1 MKAEKIRELDTAE
14 LRNRSTE
21 TQEQMFRLRFQ
32 MSMGQTDQV
41 KKFRELKK
49 DRARMLGILR
59 ERELDPSKAQAVE
72 AAPEAKPRAAKPAAA
87 KKVKAAPA
95 ASAPKPKKTVARPAA
110 AKPAKKAARPAGAAI
125 KAIGKK
131 KEK

>member
-32 MSMGQTDQV
+32 MSMGQTDGV

-59 ERELDPSKAQAVE
+59 ERELDPTKAQVAE
-72 AAPEAKPRAAKPAAA
+72 ATPDAKPRAARVTAPKKPKAEAAA
-87 KKVKAAPA
+87 T
-95 ASAPKPKKTVARPAA
+95 PKPKKTV
-110 AKPAKKAARPAGAAI
+110 
-125 KAIGKK
+125 
-131 KEK
+131 